1 MKGYKLTDIES
12 ENMLMIEID
21 KALPNSDDI
30 NKIIEPFVNKYVDI
44 QNNKYSKQQ
53 NLHRSNN
60 STCGTK
66 ISSSYE

>member
-30 NKIIEPFVNKYVDI
+30 NNYEIGDNGIC
-44 QNNKYSKQQ
+44 SK
-53 NLHRSNN
+53 NCKVR
-60 STCGTK
+60 
-66 ISSSYE
+66 